1 MNGAVSRPTAGEQLQ
16 VSTANESGKPPI
28 VFVHGLWLLAG
39 SWDPWRAMF
48 DAAGY
53 ATLAVDWPDDPAT
66 VAEGRSH
73 PELFAGKS
81 VGDITNHIAQVI
93 KGLTVKPAIV
103 GHSFGGLITQ
113 KLAGQGLASVSVP
126 IDPGPFRG
134 VLPLPFSALKV
145 ASGVIL
151 NPANKK
157 RSVMLS
163 YDQFRYGFV
172 NAVEESEAKRL
183 YDEFPVPGSGI
194 PLFQAA
200 FANVNPSSEASVDT
214 KNPARGPMKLI
225 SGEKDHTVPWAI
237 TNASFKRQRRNEA
250 VTEIEEIKNRGHSL
264 VIDSGWGEVADITM
278 DFIKRFLRP

>member
-1 MNGAVSRPTAGEQLQ
+1 MKSSVSGPTQGELQQ
-16 VSTANESGKPPI
+16 VSKANESGKPPI

-39 SWDPWRAMF
+39 SWDPWRSLF
-48 DAAGY
+48 EAAGY
-53 ATLAVDWPDDPAT
+53 ATVAADWPDDPAT
-66 VAEGRSH
+66 VAEGRAH

-81 VGDITNHIAQVI
+81 VGGITDHIAEVI

-145 ASGVIL
+145 ASAVIL
-151 NPANKK
+151 NPTNKK
-157 RSVMLS
+157 RSTMLT

-172 NAVEESEAKRL
+172 NAVDEAEARRL
-183 YDEFPVPGSGI
+183 YDEFPVPGSGV

-200 FANVNPSSEASVDT
+200 FANVNPSTEASVDT
-214 KNPARGPMKLI
+214 KSAARGPLKII
-225 SGEKDHTVPWAI
+225 SGERDHTVPWAI
-237 TNASFKRQRRNEA
+237 ANASFKRQRHNQS

-264 VIDSGWGEVADITM
+264 VIDSGWQEVAEVTLA
-278 DFIKRFLRP
+278 FVKRFHAP